1 MKDGTVMTLR
11 ENGQLEAKRAK
22 GGVPESIWETYSAF
36 ANTNG
41 GLIILGAEE
50 GPKGE
55 VEYVGVPNPKQLVKK
70 FWDGVH
76 NPSKVSANILT
87 DDSITIETINDC
99 DIIRIQVPRAN
110 RHLRPIYI
118 CGNRE
123 KGTYRRDGEGDYR
136 CSSEEIVA
144 MIRDASNEPL
154 DDTVLEEFPLDALSW
169 DTVSRYRAVVSAAR
183 PNHPWL
189 KLDDEGFLVK
199 LNAIGRTNGE
209 GEFHPTRAGLL
220 MFGFEYEIA
229 KEYANYFLDYREAD
243 QERRWADRIT
253 SQDGT
258 WTGNLFDFWTEALP
272 RLTSGLKK
280 PFALDN
286 NLQRIEDTE
295 MHAAIREALAN
306 ALVHSDYYGRRGIVA
321 LRYSDRIEIAN
332 PGNSR
337 VALDV
342 VRAGG
347 ISDARNP
354 TLMRMFGLISACERM
369 GSGFDVMSNAAKAAS
384 APPPEIEELF
394 NPDRVMVKVY
404 TGKLSA
410 FYLGTDA
417 PSNSSPSE
425 TNHTPASSS
434 SAQPSVPAPQLAL
447 SHDLAKIV
455 EVAQEKGGF
464 TRRDVES
471 ALNCGATKAKGL
483 IAELLGMGIIASE
496 GSARGTRYRLR

>member
-1 MKDGTVMTLR
+1 MRDTAVKTLR
-11 ENGQLEAKRAK
+11 ENSQLEAKRAK
-22 GGVPESIWETYSAF
+22 GGVPESVWETYSAF

-50 GPKGE
+50 SPKGE
-55 VEYVGVPNPKQLVKK
+55 VEYVGVPNPEQLVKK

-110 RHLRPIYI
+110 RHLKPIYI
-118 CGNRE
+118 GSNRE

-154 DDTVLEEFPLDALSW
+154 DDAVLEEFPLDALSW
-169 DTVSRYRAVVSAAR
+169 DTVSRYRAVVSAVR

-189 KLDDEGFLVK
+189 KLDNEEFLVK

-220 MFGFEYEIA
+220 MFGFEHEIV

-243 QERRWADRIT
+243 HERRWADRIA

-272 RLTSGLKK
+272 RLTGGLKK
-280 PFALDN
+280 PFALDS

-410 FYLGTDA
+410 FYPNTDA
-417 PSNSSPSE
+417 PSDSPPSE
-425 TNHTPASSS
+425 TSHTPASSS
-434 SAQPSVPAPQLAL
+434 SAQPSVPAPQLVL

-455 EVAQEKGGF
+455 EVAREKESF

-471 ALNCGATKAKGL
+471 ALNCGPTKAKGL

>member
-41 GLIILGAEE
+41 GLIILGAKD

-55 VEYVGVPNPKQLVKK
+55 VEYVGVPNPEQLVKK
-70 FWDGVH
+70 FWDGVR

-144 MIRDASNEPL
+144 MIRDASNESL

-209 GEFHPTRAGLL
+209 GEFHPT
-220 MFGFEYEIA
+220 EYC
-229 KEYANYFLDYREAD
+229 
-243 QERRWADRIT
+243 
-253 SQDGT
+253 
-258 WTGNLFDFWTEALP
+258 
-272 RLTSGLKK
+272 
-280 PFALDN
+280 
-286 NLQRIEDTE
+286 
-295 MHAAIREALAN
+295 
-306 ALVHSDYYGRRGIVA
+306 GI
-321 LRYSDRIEIAN
+321 
-332 PGNSR
+332 
-337 VALDV
+337 
-342 VRAGG
+342 
-347 ISDARNP
+347 
-354 TLMRMFGLISACERM
+354 
-369 GSGFDVMSNAAKAAS
+369 
-384 APPPEIEELF
+384 
-394 NPDRVMVKVY
+394 
-404 TGKLSA
+404 
-410 FYLGTDA
+410 LGW
-417 PSNSSPSE
+417 
-425 TNHTPASSS
+425 
-434 SAQPSVPAPQLAL
+434 
-447 SHDLAKIV
+447 
-455 EVAQEKGGF
+455 
-464 TRRDVES
+464 
-471 ALNCGATKAKGL
+471 
-483 IAELLGMGIIASE
+483 
-496 GSARGTRYRLR
+496 